1 MNRAL
6 LIAGLAVLA
15 LACAGALAYVTSD
28 TFATSKTHTGTV
40 RESVRRVVVDVDAGD
55 VRLVAGGDRVQ
66 VRHRSHYDLRAPKVT
81 QRVRDGVLTLRGDCA
96 TTVLMHCT
104 TDFTVGLPRGVAAEV
119 HTDVGDVEAAALE
132 APELRVTTNVGDVG
146 LDLARPAARIDA
158 HSDVGDV
165 AVAVPRGTYRV
176 DVRTDVG
183 DREVGGLVVDDR
195 AARAIG
201 AGTDVGDVTV
211 RAR

>member
-15 LACAGALAYVTSD
+15 LTCAGALAYAASH
-28 TFATSKTHTGTV
+28 TFATTKTDTGTV

-66 VRHRSHYDLRAPKVT
+66 VHRRTRYAVRAPKVT

-96 TTVLMHCT
+96 TVGLLQCS
-104 TDFTVGLPRGVAAEV
+104 TDFTLGLPRGVAAEV

-132 APELRVTTNVGDVG
+132 VPELRVTTRVGDVG
-146 LDLARPAARIDA
+146 LDLARPAARVDA

-165 AVAVPRGTYRV
+165 AVAVPAGTYRV
-176 DVRTDVG
+176 DTRTDVG
-183 DREVGGLVVDDR
+183 DRAVGGLVIDDR

-201 AGTDVGDVTV
+201 AGADVGDVTV